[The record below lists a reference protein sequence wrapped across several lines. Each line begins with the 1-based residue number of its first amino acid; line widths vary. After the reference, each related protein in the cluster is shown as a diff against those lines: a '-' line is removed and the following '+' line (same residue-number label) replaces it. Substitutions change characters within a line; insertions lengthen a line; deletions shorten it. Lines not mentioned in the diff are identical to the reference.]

1 MRVATAP
8 LPTVRLAL
16 AAAVVALAVAA
27 PATLLL
33 DRLRVR
39 PVSAATA
46 AVRPAPAA
54 GTAKPHRLAARRP
67 RPALPGPGLPGSVA
81 LALKT
86 NPFVVVAL
94 YVAGDSIDMTANS
107 EAQAGAELARV
118 PYVPINV
125 GEESQIGDLASRLPS
140 LMVPS
145 VVVIARGGRVATQLE
160 GYIDRQA
167 VAEAI
172 DGLRTKR

>member
-8 LPTVRLAL
+8 LPTVRIAL

-39 PVSAATA
+39 PLPAAAA

-54 GTAKPHRLAARRP
+54 AAAKPHRLASHKP

-81 LALKT
+81 LALKS
-86 NPFVVVAL
+86 NRFVVVAL
-94 YVAGDSIDMTANS
+94 YVAGDSIDMTANT
-107 EAQAGAELARV
+107 EAQAGAELAHV

-125 GEESQIGDLASRLPS
+125 GEDSQIGDLASRLPS

-145 VVVIARGGRVATQLE
+145 VVVIAQGGRVATQLE
-160 GYIDRQA
+160 GFVDRQA
-167 VAEAI
+167 IAEAI
-172 DGLRTKR
+172 DGLRAKR